1 MLLPLLLLFVARPF
15 RHVPVLVPAATGTLT
30 HTEKQTDLQ
39 AAHTHTHEYIRSYT
53 QRASHT
59 LIHLMA
65 VTQSKQGEQKIAL
78 K

>member
-1 MLLPLLLLFVARPF
+1 MLLLLFVARPF
-15 RHVPVLVPAATGTLT
+15 RHVPLLVPAATATLA
-30 HTEKQTDLQ
+30 HTKINRLANIHTGR
-39 AAHTHTHEYIRSYT
+39 HTHTGTHT

-65 VTQSKQGEQKIAL
+65 VTLSKQGEQKIAL

>member
-1 MLLPLLLLFVARPF
+1 MLLLLFVARPF
-15 RHVPVLVPAATGTLT
+15 RHVPLLVPAATVTLAHTKINRLVNIHTGRHT
-30 HTEKQTDLQ
+30 HS
-39 AAHTHTHEYIRSYT
+39 HTHTGTHT

-65 VTQSKQGEQKIAL
+65 VTLSKQGEQKIAL

>member
-1 MLLPLLLLFVARPF
+1 MLLLLVLFVARPF
-15 RHVPVLVPAATGTLT
+15 RHVPVLVPTATGTLI
-30 HTEKQTDLQ
+30 HTKINRLTST
-39 AAHTHTHEYIRSYT
+39 THTHIQTCRHT